1 MMVQEKIQD
10 NSYKR
15 FLAMD
20 VGITIVT
27 YEGICTHEVV
37 VQLGKELEHLLA
49 ASTGIRF
56 KKVFGVFIELIQ
68 NIKNYSAET
77 ALAQN
82 GTESGVGIIRV
93 SEESLCYTVTAGNC
107 IRKSE
112 QERIEEKC
120 AAVKHIPNAELRTYF
135 NERIRQKQESTS
147 KGAGVGF
154 LDIAIKAGGNWEY
167 EFHAVND
174 EFTFFTITAFI
185 AKSKIAEEDAK
196 SVEAKSV

>member
-1 MMVQEKIQD
+1 MMVQEKAQD

-27 YEGICTHEVV
+27 YEGICSHEVV
-37 VQLGKELEHLLA
+37 VQLGQELEHLLA
-49 ASTGIRF
+49 ASTGVRF

-77 ALAQN
+77 VLAHN
-82 GTESGVGIIRV
+82 GTECGVGIIRV

-107 IRKSE
+107 IRKDDV
-112 QERIEEKC
+112 ERIEAKC
-120 AAVKHIPNAELRTYF
+120 AAVKHIPTAELRSYF
-135 NERIRQKQESTS
+135 NDRIRLKQESTS

-167 EFHAVND
+167 EFHPVD
-174 EFTFFTITAFI
+174 DDFTFFTITAYI
-185 AKSKIAEEDAK
+185 AKSKIVEEDAK
-196 SVEAKSV
+196 SS